1 MAINFTKKIKTDGV
15 FASVTT
21 TANSTLFTDYVDLAN
36 YEGVAF
42 TAIFKSTAAS
52 TGTCVMTAVGAES
65 STTAKAS
72 ATAINGASVT
82 IAKSTTANGK
92 RVCGIDLY
100 RPQYRYVAAKFVK
113 TDRLILNGVIAQRY
127 GTRYQPAPDST
138 TYAAATA
145 AASFD
150 LVVEGT

>member
-1 MAINFTKKIKTDGV
+1 MARNFIKTVKTDGV

-21 TANSTLFTDYVDLAN
+21 TANSTLFSDYVDLAN
-36 YEGVAF
+36 YEGCML

-52 TGTCVMTAVGAES
+52 TGTCTFTVVGAD
-65 STTAKAS
+65 STSTAKAS
-72 ATAINGASVT
+72 ATAVNGASVSV
-82 IAKSTTANGK
+82 AHSTTLNGK
-92 RVCGIDLY
+92 RVAAIDVY
-100 RPQYRYVAAKFVK
+100 RPQYRYVAAKLAK
-113 TDRLILNGVIAQRY
+113 QAGLICNGIIAQRY
-127 GTRYQPAPDST
+127 GTRYQPAPAST